1 MKKVGKSDGY
11 ELGKIKRGGK
21 GEKEKVQSTASTLT
35 GYIFDERVHIHVL
48 SSHDVNPGCFSRSFP
63 YLLILEWCGRG
74 WWKANHDHEGVRMMS
89 EM

>member
-11 ELGKIKRGGK
+11 ELGKIKRRERGEGK
-21 GEKEKVQSTASTLT
+21 STKYSQHINRL
-35 GYIFDERVHIHVL
+35 FDERVHIHVL